1 MDQTLF
7 EPADGHECEIA
18 IELEGFSQNEAV
30 ERFRNMA
37 RRRNEQGTHLC
48 AMV

>member
-7 EPADGHECEIA
+7 EPADDDECEIA
-18 IELEGFSQNEAV
+18 IELEDFSPNEAV
-30 ERFRNMA
+30 ERFRNMG

-48 AMV
+48 TMV